1 MKKKTIKNNKKISN
15 KNNVIDYF
23 IILHILHCVVNA
35 GHEHEVADLF

>member
-1 MKKKTIKNNKKISN
+1 LDALGLSNKKISN

-23 IILHILHCVVNA
+23 IILHCVVNA